1 MGKESQERRRF
12 KINLRR
18 KRREKIKRLKEK
30 YKAAKT
36 EGEKIKIIQKALKIN
51 PNLEG
56 KDLINSFSK

>member
-36 EGEKIKIIQKALKIN
+36 EEEKIKIIQKALKIN
-51 PNLEG
+51 PNLEE
-56 KDLINSFSK
+56 KDLISSFSK